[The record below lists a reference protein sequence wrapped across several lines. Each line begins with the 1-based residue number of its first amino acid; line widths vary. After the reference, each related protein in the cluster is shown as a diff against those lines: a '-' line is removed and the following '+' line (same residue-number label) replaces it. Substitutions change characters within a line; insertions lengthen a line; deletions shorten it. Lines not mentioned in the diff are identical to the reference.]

1 MNRIIAVCAAV
12 LLAITL
18 NSCKKDDDDTVTV
31 TDQQKVDVLTNYAA
45 LVHASYEDA
54 LNETL
59 DLQTAINAFV
69 ANPTA
74 AGLTQCQE
82 AWKAARI
89 PYGQT
94 ETYRFYAGPIDDD
107 NGPEGLINAWPMDE
121 SYIDYV
127 SGSASSGIINDA
139 TTFPTITKQV
149 LLDANE
155 NGGETNVATGYHAI
169 EFLLWGQDLSAST
182 AGQRPYTDYVTSGG
196 TAMNQARRATY
207 LTVATD
213 LLIENLTF
221 LVEEW
226 KVGGTYRTNFVKSAS
241 LDQKLTN
248 IFRGIGAMSKGE
260 LAGERIAVALTN
272 QDQEDEHSCFSDN
285 THVDIQMNYKGIENV
300 YLGTYKRV
308 NGSTVSGTSLSDLVS
323 EIDADKDAAV
333 KAQLTATS
341 TAVYAIPAPFDQ
353 AILTDPGGKV
363 TNSINELRTL
373 SDKLV
378 DAAFALGLQP
388 NFELD

>member
-1 MNRIIAVCAAV
+1 MKKLVTICSAV

-18 NSCKKDDDDTVTV
+18 NSCRKKTDDPVTIS
-31 TDQQKVDVLTNYAA
+31 DQQKVNVLTNYAA
-45 LVHASYEDA
+45 MVHASYQDA
-54 LNETL
+54 LNLTIE
-59 DLQTAINAFV
+59 LQTKINAFV
-69 ANPTA
+69 ANPSQ
-74 AGLTQCQE
+74 AGLDQCKA
-82 AWKAARI
+82 AWKAARM

-121 SYIDYV
+121 AYIDYV
-127 SGSASSGIINDA
+127 STNATSGIINDA
-139 TTFPTITKQV
+139 TAFPTITKQV

-169 EFLLWGQDLSAST
+169 EFLLWGQDLSASS
-182 AGQRPYTDYVTSGG
+182 AGQRPYTDYLTSGG
-196 TAMNQARRATY
+196 TASNQARRATY

-221 LVEEW
+221 LVNEW
-226 KVGGTYRTNFVKSAS
+226 KVGGAYRTNFVKSQN
-241 LDQKLTN
+241 LNQKLTN
-248 IFRGIGAMSKGE
+248 IFRGIGAMAKGE

-285 THVDIQMNYKGIENV
+285 THVDIQMNFKGIENV
-300 YLGTYKRV
+300 YLGRYKKV
-308 NGSTVSGTSLSDLVS
+308 DGTTVSGASLSDLVK
-323 EIDADKDAAV
+323 ELDADKDAAV
-333 KAQLTATS
+333 VAQLAVAN
-341 TAVYAIPAPFDQ
+341 TAVYAIPVPFDQ
-353 AILTDPGGKV
+353 AILTDPGNKV
-363 TNSINELRTL
+363 SGSIDALRSV